1 MNKLEISIIITA
13 HHEGLFLQKTILSI
27 LESAKSLEKSV
38 KYEILLNLDNPDS
51 ETRRVANLWSENPL
65 FIISEVSFGN
75 PADNRND
82 AIKKSQGKFI
92 TLLDGD
98 DLVSSNWLKSAY
110 DLAKR
115 QDGNFIIRPEIHM
128 QFGYEEEFN
137 TIWHM
142 RNSRSKQED
151 AIQMAY
157 WNLWTNSIFTTK
169 ETLLKIP
176 YQNPKNGFGFEDYL
190 FGADT
195 RAQGTP
201 NIIAPETVL
210 FYRRRNFSMTTLHRE
225 TILGYTDLLDID
237 FMKSI
242 PLPAEE
248 IKTSNTGQRL
258 KNGFKKVYRFVFD
271 IAKKSKILSK
281 VLGPAARNIL
291 YKKKS
296 QQVPDWIIREWK
308 AINKIENQLWPT
320 KGEIAKLGFHPLTLD
335 PDHNSYGQVYQ
346 RICHELS
353 DNHIDYLFLAPSMSG
368 RGGTEKLIANYIK
381 ALQKNHPEWKIGILS
396 TQPFNDLT
404 LDYFKDLNIDMINFG
419 KYTENIG
426 KYERDIIWSRI
437 LVQTKV
443 KRLHLVNDKE
453 WYQWISKHQD
463 LMIKNDYKIYVSLFM
478 REFTHEKGRIQSF
491 ADPDLAEIWPTVT
504 KVFTDNQRVI
514 DDALENNAFEKVKMI
529 AHYQPQDFDKLVA
542 PKLINS
548 KKPLRILWA
557 SRISHQKRPD
567 ILKKISQKLGDNF
580 VIDAYGL
587 IEKKQYNT
595 NYFDSTKINYRGNF
609 NGISSIDTAKYD
621 AYLYTSQTDGVP
633 NILLEVAEA
642 GLPIVASDAGGVR
655 EVVKDGET
663 GYLVDIE
670 DIGGYI
676 SGLQQL
682 ASDPKS
688 TQKMAENLQELVK
701 KQHSWQKFTQN
712 VKKDIG

>member
-1 MNKLEISIIITA
+1 M
-13 HHEGLFLQKTILSI
+13 
-27 LESAKSLEKSV
+27 
-38 KYEILLNLDNPDS
+38 
-51 ETRRVANLWSENPL
+51 
-65 FIISEVSFGN
+65 
-75 PADNRND
+75 
-82 AIKKSQGKFI
+82 
-92 TLLDGD
+92 
-98 DLVSSNWLKSAY
+98 
-110 DLAKR
+110 
-115 QDGNFIIRPEIHM
+115 
-128 QFGYEEEFN
+128 
-137 TIWHM
+137 
-142 RNSRSKQED
+142 
-151 AIQMAY
+151 
-157 WNLWTNSIFTTK
+157 
-169 ETLLKIP
+169 
-176 YQNPKNGFGFEDYL
+176 
-190 FGADT
+190 
-195 RAQGTP
+195 
-201 NIIAPETVL
+201 
-210 FYRRRNFSMTTLHRE
+210 
-225 TILGYTDLLDID
+225 
-237 FMKSI
+237 
-242 PLPAEE
+242 
-248 IKTSNTGQRL
+248 
-258 KNGFKKVYRFVFD
+258 
-271 IAKKSKILSK
+271 
-281 VLGPAARNIL
+281 
-291 YKKKS
+291 
-296 QQVPDWIIREWK
+296 
-308 AINKIENQLWPT
+308 
-320 KGEIAKLGFHPLTLD
+320 
-335 PDHNSYGQVYQ
+335 
-346 RICHELS
+346 
-353 DNHIDYLFLAPSMSG
+353 
-368 RGGTEKLIANYIK
+368 
-381 ALQKNHPEWKIGILS
+381 
-396 TQPFNDLT
+396 
-404 LDYFKDLNIDMINFG
+404 
-419 KYTENIG
+419 
-426 KYERDIIWSRI
+426 
-437 LVQTKV
+437 
-443 KRLHLVNDKE
+443 HLVNDKE

-491 ADPDLAEIWPTVT
+491 ADPDLAEIWSTVT

-514 DDALENNAFEKVKMI
+514 DDALEFNAFEKDKMI
-529 AHYQPQDFDKLVA
+529 THYQPQNFDEMTA
-542 PKLINS
+542 PKLIDN